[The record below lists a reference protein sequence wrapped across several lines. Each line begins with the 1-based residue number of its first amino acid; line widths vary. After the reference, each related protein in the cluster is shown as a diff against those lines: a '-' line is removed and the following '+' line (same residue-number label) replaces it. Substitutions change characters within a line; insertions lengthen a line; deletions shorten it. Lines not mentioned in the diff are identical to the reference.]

1 MRTLELTPEIQDLID
16 LTVKSAVN
24 SVVEQLKKLSL
35 KGTPEQDEDFLS
47 AEQTAKYLK
56 IEVSSLYSRVE
67 KGDLPHYRSGKRK
80 LLFSK
85 KELEAYVTSRR
96 VKSNQEIADEVETHI
111 LNNAR
116 KR

>member
-1 MRTLELTPEIQDLID
+1 MRTLELTPELQDLID

-35 KGTPEQDEDFLS
+35 KGTSEQNEDFLS
-47 AEQTAKYLK
+47 AKQAAQYLK
-56 IEVSSLYSRVE
+56 IEVSSLYTRVE
-67 KGDLPHYRSGKRK
+67 KGDLSHYRSGKRK

-85 KELEAYVTSRR
+85 KELEAYVTSQR
-96 VKSNQEIADEVETHI
+96 VKSNLEIADEVEIHI